1 MIPLPPIFKST
12 KSILPPHFFIKAVVH
27 MNQES
32 AKQQKHHPAI
42 LSKENTAL
50 VVVDVQEKLLP
61 YVADK
66 EKVTENLQMLIRF
79 AYIMGMPIMLTEHY
93 PKGLGRTV
101 PEIKEVLKEYRPIE
115 KVIFSCFGSEEFKS
129 KLKELGAKRLMLSGI
144 ESHICIEQTALD
156 ALDAGYEVHVIADA
170 ISSRTPRNLE
180 IGVEKTRQ
188 FGAVISSTEMA
199 MYEIMERADT
209 REFKEVLKL
218 VK

>member
-1 MIPLPPIFKST
+1 MDNKRT
-12 KSILPPHFFIKAVVH
+12 R
-27 MNQES
+27 E
-32 AKQQKHHPAI
+32 QKHHPAI
-42 LSKENTAL
+42 LSKEDTVL
-50 VVVDVQEKLLP
+50 IVVDVQEKLLP
-61 YVADK
+61 YVVDK
-66 EKVTENLQMLIRF
+66 EKVTENLRMLIKF
-79 AYIMGMPIMLTEHY
+79 AYIMNIPILLTEHY

-101 PEIKEVLKEYRPIE
+101 PQIKEVLKEYKPIE
-115 KVIFSCFGSEEFKS
+115 KVIFSCFGSGKFKS
-129 KLKELGAKRLMLSGI
+129 RLKELDVKRLMLSGI

-180 IGVEKTRQ
+180 IGIEKTRQ

-209 REFKEVLKL
+209 KEFKEVLKL

>member
-1 MIPLPPIFKST
+1 MDQENI
-12 KSILPPHFFIKAVVH
+12 
-27 MNQES
+27 NQV
-32 AKQQKHHPAI
+32 KHHPAI
-42 LSKENTAL
+42 LTKEDTVL

-66 EKVTENLQMLIRF
+66 DEVTKNLQMLIKF
-79 AYIMGMPIMLTEHY
+79 SYIMGMPLVLTEHY

-101 PEIKEVLKEYRPIE
+101 PEIKEVLKEYKPIE
-115 KVIFSCFGSEEFKS
+115 KVIFSCFGSEEFKLR
-129 KLKELGAKRLMLSGI
+129 LKELGAKTLMLMGI

-156 ALDAGYEVHVIADA
+156 AINSGYKVHVISDA
-170 ISSRTPRNLE
+170 IASRTLRNLE
-180 IGVEKTRQ
+180 IGIEKMRQ

-209 REFKEVLKL
+209 KEFKETLSL

>member
-1 MIPLPPIFKST
+1 
-12 KSILPPHFFIKAVVH
+12 
-27 MNQES
+27 MNRENTREQRD
-32 AKQQKHHPAI
+32 HPAI
-42 LSKENTAL
+42 LTKQNTVL

-66 EKVTENLQMLIRF
+66 EKVTENLRMLIKF
-79 AYIMGMPIMLTEHY
+79 AYIMNMPIILTEHY

-101 PEIKEVLKEYRPIE
+101 PEIKEVLKDYKPIE

-129 KLKELGAKRLMLSGI
+129 RLKELGVKRLMLSGI

-156 ALDAGYEVHVIADA
+156 ALGAGYEVHVIADA

-180 IGVEKTRQ
+180 IGIEKTRQ

>member
-1 MIPLPPIFKST
+1 MFYLSCYPKTYNLLISLS
-12 KSILPPHFFIKAVVH
+12 LVVVN
-27 MNQES
+27 MGSER
-32 AKQQKHHPAI
+32 AEQQKHHPAI
-42 LSKENTAL
+42 LSKEETVL

-61 YVADK
+61 YVKDK
-66 EKVTENLQMLIRF
+66 EKVTENLQMLIKF
-79 AYIMGMPIMLTEHY
+79 AYIMDIPIILTEHY
-93 PKGLGRTV
+93 PKGLGKTV
-101 PEIKEVLKEYRPIE
+101 PEIKEVLKEYKPIE
-115 KVIFSCFGSEEFKS
+115 KVIFSCFGSEKFKS
-129 KLKELGAKRLMLSGI
+129 RLKELGVKRLMLSGI

-180 IGVEKTRQ
+180 IGIEKTRQ

-209 REFKEVLKL
+209 KEFKEVLKL